1 MKKTQDEPIR
11 EFKLKDVKFVFDPKR
26 STKKIRGHERSS
38 VRCQDHI
45 LGENKKSQAELE
57 SLHAIIKCAG

>member
-26 STKKIRGHERSS
+26 STNGEMSRSY
-38 VRCQDHI
+38 
-45 LGENKKSQAELE
+45 LGRE
-57 SLHAIIKCAG
+57 